1 MDYYTKEAPLTPIP
15 WLRISEPTGF
25 IGARQSYWN
34 IIHIYLS
41 AENCSGFSHPD
52 VRAKSYDLDCRQ
64 KHAIV
69 CQVLYCIS
77 KCNVRVY
84 ISESITVA

>member
-1 MDYYTKEAPLTPIP
+1 MCVKEGTWVDYYTKEVPSTPIP

-25 IGARQSYWN
+25 IGACQFYWN
-34 IIHIYLS
+34 IIHIHLS
-41 AENCSGFSHPD
+41 AENCSGFSHSD
-52 VRAKSYDLDCRQ
+52 ARAKSYDLDCRQ

-77 KCNVRVY
+77 NYNV
-84 ISESITVA
+84 